1 MEKLL
6 QYLAIGYLLA
16 LLEKIRTYIVLANDM
31 NDGIHRAMNGQWKK
45 TKRSNHTV
53 PSSAFNLELLT
64 MLKKCQTDLKTDAK
78 ISITEGARDLV
89 SPEIQPKEYL
99 NCSLI
104 HI

>member
-45 TKRSNHTV
+45 NQTFYHKV

-64 MLKKCQTDLKTDAK
+64 MLKKCQTQR
-78 ISITEGARDLV
+78 G
-89 SPEIQPKEYL
+89 
-99 NCSLI
+99 
-104 HI
+104 